1 VRAGHPSGRARRC
14 GRHAADELGGVGGG
28 PGQRVDG
35 APAPRTESVVSA
47 RVRLPRPGCLPA
59 LRRAPAVDAD
69 RGRPTVPELGSGR
82 DCGDRAVQRAGP
94 AVVATQLATA
104 ADTLASRLDD
114 VHGYQWERPGRR
126 SDGAL
131 FTVATFVR
139 YFIHD
144 PIHHLH
150 DVTGRRYPYSDETDR
165 RGTRDHAAG
174 RAGAILWSNS
184 PEPYQTVRDRRGL
197 RGVGRGRVGC
207 RSSRWR
213 VCGRRMGGFGGCR
226 SGRSTGLT

>member
-1 VRAGHPSGRARRC
+1 M
-14 GRHAADELGGVGGG
+14 
-28 PGQRVDG
+28 
-35 APAPRTESVVSA
+35 
-47 RVRLPRPGCLPA
+47 
-59 LRRAPAVDAD
+59 
-69 RGRPTVPELGSGR
+69 
-82 DCGDRAVQRAGP
+82 
-94 AVVATQLATA
+94 VATQLATA

-150 DVTGRRYPYSDETDR
+150 DVTGRRYPDSDETDR

-226 SGRSTGLT
+226 SGVEQEIWGILLVHHAIRDLIHTSARDAGLDPDRVSFTRTLRAARRQVADQAGLSPLPAAPRRPRRRR